1 MLLSKS
7 DFKIASSCA
16 KKLTFKKAFY
26 DTLNDGNEYMEM
38 LAQGGHI
45 VGKLAQLIYPDGIE
59 IKADSIEG
67 AIAETAKLLKQN
79 ENITLFEATF
89 YANGKVV
96 RTDIL
101 EKKGKVINLIEVKS
115 KSYNSDDESNPK
127 GKLTEYIEDLA
138 FQTLVLRE
146 ALPGYK
152 IHSFLFLPDKSTRTT
167 IDGLAG
173 WFRVNEMIEEKFEIE
188 ELPAE
193 NVIKFKKPLVE
204 FVYEHDPNRA
214 KYIAQLQKDNLLT
227 LVPLDK
233 EVEAMMPNIKN
244 RADQFIKILTDGIK
258 PEQYSISK
266 VCKGCEFNLGK
277 EKERNGYRE
286 CWKELADVEPTIFDL
301 YFGGAIGHY
310 KTGFYLD
317 ELITEKKVSFWG
329 LDPERFKN
337 KKGELSIRGQRQL
350 IQYENTKSKTE
361 WFGDGL
367 KTALRELKYPLHFI
381 DFETYLGAIP
391 HHKGMRPYELVCFQ
405 WSCHTIE
412 KPGADPVHSEWLNT
426 AYDFPNFKFAES
438 LMKQLG
444 NTGTPLIWSPYENT
458 VLKGILN
465 QMEVFG
471 YKNPALEKWLL
482 NITLD
487 KDEGREGRFVDMN
500 DLTLQYYF
508 HPDMKG
514 KTSIKKVLPA
524 IWNNNPYLH
533 SIPWFKKYAPD
544 SGAGLN
550 PYDSLSPV
558 INALENEEVVKDGTG
573 AMRAYHELMF
583 GPESQNPER
592 KAQLVK
598 LLLQYCE
605 LDTMAMVIIWRY
617 WMDRVKIPNG
627 IQL

>member
-16 KKLTFKKAFY
+16 KKLVYKKASY

-45 VGKLAQLIYPDGIE
+45 VGKLAQLIYPEGIMV
-59 IKADSIEG
+59 KADSIEQ
-67 AIAETAKLLKQN
+67 AIAETNKLIKQSD
-79 ENITLFEATF
+79 NITLFEATF
-89 YANGKVV
+89 YSEGKVV
-96 RTDIL
+96 RIDIL
-101 EKKGKVINLIEVKS
+101 EKNGKVINVIEVKS
-115 KSYNSDDESNPK
+115 KSHESEDDSAKAKKKFLEH
-127 GKLTEYIEDLA
+127 IEDVA
-138 FQTLVLRE
+138 YQTLVLRE
-146 ALPGYK
+146 ALSGYN
-152 IHSFLFLPDKSTRTT
+152 IHPFLLLPDKSNRTT

-173 WFRVNEMIEEKFEIE
+173 WFRVNEMVEEKFEIE

-204 FVYEHDPNRA
+204 FIYENDPDRA
-214 KYIAQLQKDNLLT
+214 KYIAQLQRDNLLT
-227 LVPLDK
+227 LVPLKK
-233 EVEAMMPNIKN
+233 EVEDIMTEIKN
-244 RADQFIKILTDGIK
+244 RADLFLKILTDGIK
-258 PEQYSISK
+258 QEQFSISK
-266 VCKGCEFNLGK
+266 GCKACEFNLGK
-277 EKERNGYRE
+277 EKERNGYHE
-286 CWKELADVEPTIFDL
+286 CWQELADVDPTIFDL

-310 KTGFYLD
+310 KSGFYLD
-317 ELITEKKVSFWG
+317 ELIAEKKVSFWD
-329 LDPERFKN
+329 LDPARFMN
-337 KKGELSIRGQRQL
+337 SKGELGSRGQRQL
-350 IQYENTKSKTE
+350 LQFENTKTGKE

-367 KTALRELKYPLHFI
+367 KSALKGLKYPLHFI

-391 HHKGMRPYELVCFQ
+391 HHAGMRPYELVCFQ

-426 AYDFPNFKFAES
+426 DYDFPNFKFAES
-438 LMKQLG
+438 LMKLLG

-458 VLKGILN
+458 VLRGILN

-471 YKNPALEKWLL
+471 YKNPALENWLL

-533 SIPWFKKYAPD
+533 KIPWFNKYAPEA
-544 SGAGLN
+544 GAGLN
-550 PYDSLSPV
+550 PYDSLAPIISE
-558 INALENEEVVKDGTG
+558 LEEEEVVKDGTG
-573 AMRAYHELMF
+573 AMKAYHELMF
-583 GPESQNPER
+583 GAESRNVER

-605 LDTMAMVIIWRY
+605 LDTMAMVIIWKY
-617 WMDRVKIPNG
+617 WHDYFR
-627 IQL
+627 L

>member
-1 MLLSKS
+1 MSLSKS

-16 KKLTFKKAFY
+16 KKLVYKKASY
-26 DTLNDGNEYMEM
+26 DTLNDANEYMEM

-45 VGKLAQLIYPDGIE
+45 VGKYAQLIYRGGIE
-59 IKADSIEG
+59 IKADSIG
-67 AIAETAKLLKQN
+67 DAIAETNSLLKQN

-89 YANGKVV
+89 FANGKVV
-96 RTDIL
+96 RTDVL

-115 KSYNSDDESNPK
+115 KSHESEDDSAK
-127 GKLTEYIEDLA
+127 AKKKLQEHIEDLA
-138 FQTLVLRE
+138 YQTLVLRE
-146 ALPGYK
+146 ALPEYK
-152 IHSFLFLPDKSTRTT
+152 IHSFLLLPDKSTRTT

-173 WFRVNEMIEEKFEIE
+173 WFRVNEMVEEKFEIE

-193 NVIKFKKPLVE
+193 SVIKFKKPLVE
-204 FVYEHDPNRA
+204 FVYEKHPDRK
-214 KYIAQLQKDNLLT
+214 KYLEQLQNDNLLT

-233 EVEAMMPNIKN
+233 EVEGMIKEIEN
-244 RADQFIKILTDGIK
+244 RASQFITILSDGIQ
-258 PEQYSISK
+258 PEQFSLSK
-266 VCKGCEFNLGK
+266 GCKGCEFNLGK
-277 EKERNGYRE
+277 EQDANGYRE
-286 CWKELADVEPTIFDL
+286 CWKELADVDPTIFDL

-310 KTGFYLD
+310 TSGYYLD
-317 ELITEKKVSFWG
+317 ELISDKKVSFWDI
-329 LDPERFKN
+329 DPERFKN
-337 KKGELSIRGQRQL
+337 KKGELGSRGQRQL
-350 IQYENTKSKTE
+350 LQYENTKSNKE

-367 KTALRELKYPLHFI
+367 KSALKGLKYPLHFI

-426 AYDFPNFKFAES
+426 DYDFPNFKFAES

-471 YKNPALEKWLL
+471 YKNDVLEKWLQ

-533 SIPWFKKYAPD
+533 KIPWFKKYAPV

-550 PYDSLSPV
+550 PYDKLSP
-558 INALENEEVVKDGTG
+558 IISALEEEEVVKDGTG
-573 AMRAYHELMF
+573 AMKAYHELMF
-583 GPESQNPER
+583 GAESKNAER
-592 KAQLVK
+592 KAQLMK

-617 WMDRVKIPNG
+617 WMDK
-627 IQL
+627 LML

>member
-16 KKLTFKKAFY
+16 KKLVYKKAFY
-26 DTLNDGNEYMEM
+26 DTINDANEYMEM

-45 VGKLAQLIYPDGIE
+45 VGKLAQLIYPQG
-59 IKADSIEG
+59 KTVNADSIEQ
-67 AIAETAKLLKQN
+67 AISETSKLIEQN
-79 ENITLFEATF
+79 DNITLFEATF
-89 YANGKVV
+89 YSEGKVV

-115 KSYNSDDESNPK
+115 KSHESEDDSAKAKKRLQEH
-127 GKLTEYIEDLA
+127 IEDLA
-138 FQTLVLRE
+138 YQTLVLRE
-146 ALPGYK
+146 SLPGYT
-152 IHSFLFLPDKSTRTT
+152 IHSFLLLPDKSERTT

-173 WFRVNEMIEEKFEIE
+173 WFKVNEMVEEKFEIE

-193 NVIKFKKPLVE
+193 QVIKFKKPLVE
-204 FVYEHDPNRA
+204 FVFENDPSRA
-214 KYIAQLQKDNLLT
+214 KYIAQIQKDNLLT

-233 EVEAMMPNIKN
+233 EVNGIIDEIKN
-244 RADQFIKILTDGIK
+244 RADQFISILKNGIN
-258 PEQYSISK
+258 PGQFSISK
-266 VCKGCEFNLGK
+266 GCKSCEFNLGQEK
-277 EKERNGYRE
+277 EKNGFRE
-286 CWKELADVEPTIFDL
+286 CWKKLADIDPSIFDL

-310 KTGFYLD
+310 TKGWYLD
-317 ELITEKKVSFWG
+317 DLIHEGKVSFFDI
-329 LDPERFKN
+329 DPTRFRN
-337 KKGELSIRGQRQL
+337 SKGELGSRGQRQL
-350 IQYENTKSKTE
+350 LQFENTKSKTE
-361 WFGDGL
+361 WIGDGL
-367 KTALRELKYPLHFI
+367 RTELKELKYPLHFI

-412 KPGADPVHSEWLNT
+412 NPGADPVHSEWLNT
-426 AYDFPNFKFAES
+426 DYEFPNFKFAES

-444 NTGTPLIWSPYENT
+444 NNGTPLIWSPYENT
-458 VLKGILN
+458 VLRGILV
-465 QMEVFG
+465 QMEDFG
-471 YKNPALEKWLL
+471 YENNTLKTWLT
-482 NITLD
+482 NVTTD
-487 KDEGREGRFVDMN
+487 KEEGREGRFVDMN

-533 SIPWFKKYAPD
+533 KIYWFTKYAPL

-550 PYDSLSPV
+550 PYDTLSSV
-558 INALENEEVVKDGTG
+558 ISVLEEEEVVKDGTG
-573 AMRAYHELMF
+573 AMKAYHELMF
-583 GPESQNPER
+583 GAESKNPER

-605 LDTMAMVIIWRY
+605 LDTMAMVIIWKY
-617 WMDRVKIPNG
+617 WMKKVN
-627 IQL
+627 L

>member
-16 KKLTFKKAFY
+16 KKLVYKKAAY

-45 VGKLAQLIYPDGIE
+45 VGKYAQLIYPGGVE
-59 IKADSIEG
+59 IKADSIEQV
-67 AIAETAKLLKQN
+67 IAETSKLLKQN

-89 YANGKVV
+89 FASGKIV

-115 KSYNSDDESNPK
+115 KSHESDDNSDK
-127 GKLTEYIEDLA
+127 AKKLKEHIEDLTY
-138 FQTLVLRE
+138 QTLVLKE
-146 ALPGYK
+146 ALTGYK

-193 NVIKFKKPLVE
+193 QVIKFKKPLVE
-204 FVYEHDPNRA
+204 FVYEHDPDRA

-233 EVEAMMPNIKN
+233 EVEAMMPDIKN

-258 PEQYSISK
+258 PEQFSISK
-266 VCKGCEFNLGK
+266 GCKGCEFNLGK
-277 EKERNGYRE
+277 EKVRNGYRE
-286 CWKELADVEPTIFDL
+286 CWKELADVDPTIFDL
-301 YFGGAIGHY
+301 FRGGSVGSN
-310 KTGFYLD
+310 KYLN
-317 ELITEKKVSFWG
+317 ELISERKVSFWD
-329 LDPERFKN
+329 LDPARFKN
-337 KKGELSIRGQRQL
+337 KKGELSVWGQRQL
-350 IQYENTKSKTE
+350 IQYENTKFKTE

-367 KTALRELKYPLHFI
+367 KSALKELKYPLHFI

-391 HHKGMRPYELVCFQ
+391 HHVGMRPYELVCFQ

-426 AYDFPNFKFAES
+426 DYDFPNFKFAES

-471 YKNPALEKWLL
+471 YTNPVLEQWLL

-487 KDEGREGRFVDMN
+487 KDQGREGRFVDMN

-533 SIPWFKKYAPD
+533 KNPWFKKYAPL

-550 PYDSLSPV
+550 PYDKLSPV
-558 INALENEEVVKDGTG
+558 IGKLEEEEVVKDGTG
-573 AMRAYHELMF
+573 AMKAYHELMF
-583 GPESQNPER
+583 GTESKNAER

-605 LDTMAMVIIWRY
+605 LDTMAMVIIWKYWVDRY
-617 WMDRVKIPNG
+617 KISPR
-627 IQL
+627 

>member
-16 KKLTFKKAFY
+16 KKLVYKKAAY

-45 VGKLAQLIYPDGIE
+45 VGKLAQLIYPEGRMVIG
-59 IKADSIEG
+59 DSIEQ
-67 AIAETAKLLKQN
+67 AIAETSKLIEQN
-79 ENITLFEATF
+79 DNITLFEATF
-89 YANGKVV
+89 YSEGKVV

-115 KSYNSDDESNPK
+115 KSHESEDDSAK
-127 GKLTEYIEDLA
+127 AKKKLQEHIEDVA
-138 FQTLVLRE
+138 YQTSVLRE

-152 IHSFLFLPDKSTRTT
+152 IHPFLLLPDKSNRTT

-173 WFRVNEMIEEKFEIE
+173 WFRVNEMVEEKFEID

-193 NVIKFKKPLVE
+193 MVIKFKKPLVE
-204 FVYEHDPNRA
+204 FIYENDPNVA
-214 KYIAQLQKDNLLT
+214 KYIAQLQNDNLLT
-227 LVPLDK
+227 LVPLQK
-233 EVEAMMPNIKN
+233 EVEAIMTEIKN
-244 RADQFIKILTDGIK
+244 RADLFLKILTDGIK
-258 PEQYSISK
+258 PEQFSINK
-266 VCKGCEFNLGK
+266 GCKTCEFNLGK
-277 EKERNGYRE
+277 LEERNGYRE
-286 CWKELADVEPTIFDL
+286 CWDKLADIDPTIFDL

-310 KTGFYLD
+310 TKGWYWD
-317 ELITEKKVSFWG
+317 DLIRGRKVSFWD
-329 LDPERFKN
+329 LDPARFRN
-337 KKGELSIRGQRQL
+337 SKGELGSRGQRQQ
-350 IQYENTKSKTE
+350 IQYDNTKAGKE

-367 KTALRELKYPLHFI
+367 KPALNGLKYPLHFI

-405 WSCHTIE
+405 WSCHTIKE
-412 KPGADPVHSEWLNT
+412 HGADPVHSEWLNT
-426 AYDFPNFKFAES
+426 DYDFPNFKFAES

-458 VLKGILN
+458 VLRGILA

-471 YKNPALEKWLL
+471 YENNSLKKWLT
-482 NITLD
+482 NITTD
-487 KDEGREGRFVDMN
+487 KEDGREGRFVDMN
-500 DLTLQYYF
+500 DLTLLYYF

-533 SIPWFKKYAPD
+533 KIPWFKKYAPD
-544 SGAGLN
+544 SGTGLN
-550 PYDSLSPV
+550 PYDALAPV
-558 INALENEEVVKDGTG
+558 INALEEEEVVKDGTG
-573 AMRAYHELMF
+573 AMKVYHELMF
-583 GPESQNPER
+583 GAESKNPER
-592 KAQLVK
+592 KAKLVK

-605 LDTMAMVIIWRY
+605 LDTMAMVIIWKY
-617 WMDRVKIPNG
+617 WMDRVI
-627 IQL
+627 